1 MPKKIVIVG
10 VGALGSHLVQ
20 FLRNVDAKIRIIDF
34 DKVEQKNT
42 QSQFHARNSTGKP
55 KVQALGQLM
64 QFLFNLKLEMISN
77 KLHDKNID
85 ILLNDADLIV
95 DCLDNAESRI
105 IVQNFA
111 RKNNIACLHGALSAN
126 GDFGR
131 VVWDNL
137 FTIDKEPG
145 EGAATCENGEHLPF
159 IGLSASIL
167 AQSAKKYLDT
177 GEMMNYHISPG
188 GVIKI

>member
-1 MPKKIVIVG
+1 MYRNIIIVG

-34 DKVEQKNT
+34 DKVEVRNI
-42 QSQFHARNSTGKP
+42 QSQFHAKNSTGKP

-64 QFLFNLKLEMISN
+64 QFLFGLKIETISN
-77 KLHDKNID
+77 KLHDKNIN
-85 ILLNDADLIV
+85 ILLCDADLII

-111 RKNNIACLHGALSAN
+111 KKNNIACLHGALSAD

-137 FTIDKEPG
+137 FNIDKEPG

-159 IGLSASIL
+159 IGLSAAIL

-177 GEMMNYHISPG
+177 GEMVSYHISPG
-188 GVIKI
+188 GVLKI